1 MKVSGRQ
8 LCTNLSDPWL
18 DWNENSESPRRWLS
32 KKKEAANRNNRY
44 TGVVGEN
51 SKRVLGEWVRELKE
65 RHLRIMK
72 HD

>member
-1 MKVSGRQ
+1 MIPGLTGMRTQRVPGGGFQ
-8 LCTNLSDPWL
+8 
-18 DWNENSESPRRWLS
+18 